1 MKIFPSR
8 TELCLV
14 PLRDMVIFPNMVVP
28 FFVGRKKSIR
38 AVQEAMDKGKVLFL
52 ATQKQNSEEEP
63 GEEDIYPIGTV
74 ARILQMLKLP
84 DGTIRLLVEGNE
96 RANIVRYLESRSYF
110 KVQVRTIEESR
121 NIAADV
127 SALTRTVIKEFNRYN
142 ALYKKIPK
150 EILSG
155 IDKVDSP
162 HKLVN
167 MIASNIPIKV
177 EKKIELLSQVDIR
190 QRLENLATTLAMEI
204 QVLEIQQS
212 ISSKVRKKIQKT
224 QKEYFLQEQLKEIH
238 KELGSDKDDPTGVKD
253 LEMNL
258 KGKNLPSEVH
268 QKCEKELKR
277 LARMQPISPESA
289 VLRTYLEWIVDLPWT
304 ESTQEIRDIEYAR
317 KILDEDHYDLKKVK
331 ERVLD
336 FIAVRLLNRDHT
348 KGPILCFV
356 GPPGTGKTSLGK
368 SVARALGRNFVRIS
382 LGGVRD
388 EAEIRGHRKTYV
400 GALPGKIL
408 QSMRKAGS
416 RNPVFLL
423 DEVDKMSSDFRG
435 DPASA
440 LLEVLDPEQ
449 NSTFMDHY
457 LEVQYDLS
465 HVMFITTANSV
476 HNIPYPLRDR
486 MEIIHIPGYSEFE
499 KLKIAQV
506 FLIPKQIEENGLG
519 WAKISFQEA
528 AIRKIIQNYTME
540 SGVRNLE
547 RQIATVLRKIARQA
561 VKKGLPADVSPE
573 AEAPTDQTQSAEAI
587 PSTGEVTSLETEQ
600 SRESETA
607 VSQDGN
613 TEGEELRAPESQ
625 KSEPA
630 EQRPVKAAKPFS
642 ISVTPKRISDYLG
655 NESYQEKMLD
665 PKTKPG
671 LVYGL
676 AWTELGGRLLPVEVA
691 LLEGKGELILTGSL
705 GDVMKES
712 AQTAISFLRANADAL
727 KIKPDFSKERDI
739 HIHVPEGSIPKD
751 GPSAGITIAAAVL
764 SAMRGKAV
772 KKGFAMTGEIT
783 LTGRLLPIGGIKEK
797 VLAAHRNRMSDVLMP
812 KMNRK
817 DIEELPREVR
827 TTMSFH
833 LAETILDA
841 LLILFPQK
849 TKSR

>member
-38 AVQEAMDKGKVLFL
+38 AVQEAMGKGKLLFL
-52 ATQKQNSEEEP
+52 ATQKHNNEEEP

-74 ARILQMLKLP
+74 SRILQMLKLP

-96 RANIVRYLESRSYF
+96 RANIVRYLESQAFF
-110 KVQVRTIEESR
+110 KVQVRTIEESP

-127 SALTRTVIKEFNRYN
+127 SALTRTVVNEFNRYN

-150 EILSG
+150 EILAG
-155 IDKVDSP
+155 IEKVDSP

-167 MIASNIPIKV
+167 MISSNIPIKV

-190 QRLENLATTLAMEI
+190 QRLENLATTLAIET
-204 QVLEIQQS
+204 QVLEIEQK
-212 ISSKVRKKIQKT
+212 ITSKVRKKIQKT

-238 KELGSDKDDPTGVKD
+238 KELGTDKDDPTGVKD
-253 LEMNL
+253 LETKL
-258 KGKNLPSEVH
+258 KGKNLPDDVY

-304 ESTQEIRDIEYAR
+304 DSTQEIRDIEYAR
-317 KILDEDHYDLKKVK
+317 KILDEDHYNLKKVK

-336 FIAVRLLNRDHT
+336 FIAVRLLNRDQA

-476 HNIPYPLRDR
+476 HNIPYPLQDR

-499 KLKIAQV
+499 KLKIAQA

-528 AIRKIIQNYTME
+528 AIMKIIRSYTME
-540 SGVRNLE
+540 SGVRSLE

-561 VKKGLPADVSPE
+561 VKKGLPAAE
-573 AEAPTDQTQSAEAI
+573 AEAAE
-587 PSTGEVTSLETEQ
+587 E
-600 SRESETA
+600 
-607 VSQDGN
+607 
-613 TEGEELRAPESQ
+613 APE
-625 KSEPA
+625 KTTK
-630 EQRPVKAAKPFS
+630 RFS
-642 ISVTPKRISDYLG
+642 ITVTPKRICGYLG

-665 PKTKPG
+665 PTAKPG

-705 GDVMKES
+705 GEVMKES
-712 AQTAISFLRANADAL
+712 AQTALSFLRAHADDL
-727 KIKPDFSKERDI
+727 KIPPDFSKDRDI

-751 GPSAGITIAAAVL
+751 GPSAGITISAALL
-764 SAMRGKAV
+764 SAIRGKAV
-772 KKGFAMTGEIT
+772 QKGYAMTGEIT
-783 LTGRLLPIGGIKEK
+783 LTGRILPIGGIKDK
-797 VLAAHRNRMSDVLMP
+797 VLAAHRNRMTDVLMP
-812 KMNRK
+812 EMNRK
-817 DIEELPREVR
+817 DIDELPREVR
-827 TTMSFH
+827 TTMNFH

-849 TKSR
+849 SKSR

>member
-38 AVQEAMDKGKVLFL
+38 AVQEAMGKGKLLFL
-52 ATQKQNSEEEP
+52 ATQKHNNEEEP
-63 GEEDIYPIGTV
+63 GEEDIYSIGTV

-96 RANIVRYLESRSYF
+96 RANIVRYLESQPYF
-110 KVQVRTIEESR
+110 KVQVRTIQESP
-121 NIAADV
+121 NIAADI
-127 SALTRTVIKEFNRYN
+127 SALTRTVINEFNRYN
-142 ALYKKIPK
+142 SLYKKIPK
-150 EILSG
+150 EILAG
-155 IDKVDSP
+155 IEKVDSP

-167 MIASNIPIKV
+167 MISSNIPIKV
-177 EKKIELLSQVDIR
+177 DKKIELLSQVDIR
-190 QRLENLATTLAMEI
+190 QRLENLATTLAMET
-204 QVLEIQQS
+204 QVLEIEQN
-212 ISSKVRKKIQKT
+212 ITSKVRKKIQKT

-238 KELGSDKDDPTGVKD
+238 KELGSDKEDPTGVKD
-253 LEMNL
+253 LEVKL
-258 KGKNLPSEVH
+258 KSKNLPEDVH
-268 QKCEKELKR
+268 QKSEKELKR

-499 KLKIAQV
+499 KLKIAQA

-528 AIRKIIQNYTME
+528 AILKIIQNYTME
-540 SGVRNLE
+540 SGVRSLE

-561 VKKGLPADVSPE
+561 VKKGLPVEVPP
-573 AEAPTDQTQSAEAI
+573 AEAPAADEAQGETTSAEEA
-587 PSTGEVTSLETEQ
+587 
-600 SRESETA
+600 
-607 VSQDGN
+607 N
-613 TEGEELRAPESQ
+613 EEKPPV
-625 KSEPA
+625 SEPQA
-630 EQRPVKAAKPFS
+630 ETTQQEKPETPPKTAKRFS
-642 ISVTPKRISDYLG
+642 ITVTPKRIFEYLG

-665 PKTKPG
+665 PTAKPG

-705 GDVMKES
+705 GEVMKES
-712 AQTAISFLRANADAL
+712 AQTALSFLRANADAL
-727 KIKPDFSKERDI
+727 KIQPDFSKDRDI

-751 GPSAGITIAAAVL
+751 GPSAGITISAALL
-764 SAMRGKAV
+764 SAIRNKAI

-797 VLAAHRNRMSDVLMP
+797 VLAAHRNRMTDVLMP
-812 KMNRK
+812 DMNRK

-827 TTMSFH
+827 TTMNFH
-833 LAETILDA
+833 MSETILDA
-841 LLILFPQK
+841 LLILFPKK
-849 TKSR
+849 TKKR

>member
-14 PLRDMVIFPNMVVP
+14 PLRDLVIFPNMVVP

-38 AVQEAMDKGKVLFL
+38 AVQEAMGKGKVLFL
-52 ATQKQNSEEEP
+52 ATQKQDKDEEP
-63 GEEDIYPIGTV
+63 NQEDIYPIGTV

-96 RANIVRYLESRSYF
+96 RANIVRYLESQTYF
-110 KVQVRTIEESR
+110 KVQVRAIEESP
-121 NIAADV
+121 
-127 SALTRTVIKEFNRYN
+127 ALDAGVDALMRAVVKEFNRYN

-150 EILSG
+150 EILAG
-155 IDKVDSP
+155 IDKVETP

-167 MIASNIPIKV
+167 MISSNIPIKV
-177 EKKIELLSQVDIR
+177 EKKIELLSQIDIR
-190 QRLENLATTLAMEI
+190 QRLENLVTTLVMET
-204 QVLEIQQS
+204 QVLEIEQK
-212 ISSKVRKKIQKT
+212 ITSKVRKKLEKT

-238 KELGSDKDDPTGVKD
+238 KELGTDKEDPTGAKD
-253 LEMNL
+253 LETKL
-258 KGKNLPSEVH
+258 KDKDLPEEIFER
-268 QKCEKELKR
+268 CEKELKR
-277 LARMQPISPESA
+277 LVRMQPISPESA
-289 VLRTYLEWIVDLPWT
+289 VLRTYLEWIVDLPWN

-336 FIAVRLLNRDHT
+336 FIAVRLLNQDRV

-408 QSMRKAGS
+408 QSMRKAHS

-499 KLKIAQV
+499 KLKIAQA
-506 FLIPKQIEENGLG
+506 FLIPKQIEQNGLD
-519 WAKISFQEA
+519 WAKISFQEP
-528 AIRKIIQNYTME
+528 AILKIIRSYTME

-547 RQIATVLRKIARQA
+547 RQIATVLRKIARKA
-561 VKKGLPADVSPE
+561 VKKGVPPE
-573 AEAPTDQTQSAEAI
+573 EPIGEGTQ
-587 PSTGEVTSLETEQ
+587 
-600 SRESETA
+600 
-607 VSQDGN
+607 
-613 TEGEELRAPESQ
+613 EGERR
-625 KSEPA
+625 PA
-630 EQRPVKAAKPFS
+630 KNSFS
-642 ISVTPKRISDYLG
+642 ATVTPKRVVEYLG
-655 NESYQEKMLD
+655 NESFQEKVLD
-665 PKTKPG
+665 PKEKPG

-705 GDVMKES
+705 GEVMKES
-712 AQTAISFLRANADAL
+712 AQTSLSYLRANADIL
-727 KIKPDFSKERDI
+727 GIKPDFNKNRDI

-751 GPSAGITIAAAVL
+751 GPSAGITITAAML
-764 SAMRGKAV
+764 SALRETAIQ
-772 KKGFAMTGEIT
+772 KGFTMTGEIT

-797 VLAAHRNRMSDVLMP
+797 VLAAHRNRMTDVLMP
-812 KMNRK
+812 DMNRK
-817 DIEELPREVR
+817 DIDELPREVHSS
-827 TTMSFH
+827 MKFH
-833 LAETILDA
+833 FAETILDA
-841 LLILFPQK
+841 LLILFPQWK
-849 TKSR
+849 SKPTKSSARVAS

>member
-14 PLRDMVIFPNMVVP
+14 PLRDLVIFPNMVVP

-38 AVQEAMDKGKVLFL
+38 AVQEAMGKGKVLFL
-52 ATQKQNSEEEP
+52 ATQKQDKDEEP
-63 GEEDIYPIGTV
+63 NQEDIYPIGTV

-96 RANIVRYLESRSYF
+96 RANIVRYLESQTYF
-110 KVQVRTIEESR
+110 KVQVRAIEESP
-121 NIAADV
+121 
-127 SALTRTVIKEFNRYN
+127 ALDAGVDALMRAVVKEFNRYN

-150 EILSG
+150 EILAG
-155 IDKVDSP
+155 IDKVETP

-167 MIASNIPIKV
+167 MISSNIPIKV
-177 EKKIELLSQVDIR
+177 EKKIELLSQIDIR
-190 QRLENLATTLAMEI
+190 QRLENLATTLVMET
-204 QVLEIQQS
+204 QVLEIEQK
-212 ISSKVRKKIQKT
+212 ITSKVRKKLEKT

-238 KELGSDKDDPTGVKD
+238 KELGTDKEDPTGAKD
-253 LEMNL
+253 LETKL
-258 KGKNLPSEVH
+258 KDKDLPEEIFER
-268 QKCEKELKR
+268 CEKELKR
-277 LARMQPISPESA
+277 LVRMQPISPESA
-289 VLRTYLEWIVDLPWT
+289 VLRTYLEWIVDLPWN
-304 ESTQEIRDIEYAR
+304 ESTQEIRDIEHAR

-336 FIAVRLLNRDHT
+336 FIAVRLLNQDRV

-408 QSMRKAGS
+408 QSMRKAHS

-499 KLKIAQV
+499 KLKIAQA
-506 FLIPKQIEENGLG
+506 FLIPKQIEQNGLD
-519 WAKISFQEA
+519 WAKISFQEP
-528 AIRKIIQNYTME
+528 AILKIIRSYTME

-547 RQIATVLRKIARQA
+547 RQIATVLRKIARKA
-561 VKKGLPADVSPE
+561 VKKGVPPE
-573 AEAPTDQTQSAEAI
+573 EPIGEGTQ
-587 PSTGEVTSLETEQ
+587 
-600 SRESETA
+600 
-607 VSQDGN
+607 
-613 TEGEELRAPESQ
+613 EGERR
-625 KSEPA
+625 PA
-630 EQRPVKAAKPFS
+630 KNSFS
-642 ISVTPKRISDYLG
+642 ATVTPKRVVEYLG
-655 NESYQEKMLD
+655 NESFQEKVLD
-665 PKTKPG
+665 PKEKPG

-705 GDVMKES
+705 GEVMKES
-712 AQTAISFLRANADAL
+712 AQTSLSYLRANADIL
-727 KIKPDFSKERDI
+727 GIKPDFNKNRDI

-751 GPSAGITIAAAVL
+751 GPSAGITITAAML
-764 SAMRGKAV
+764 SALRETAIQ
-772 KKGFAMTGEIT
+772 KGFTMTGEIT

-797 VLAAHRNRMSDVLMP
+797 VLAAHRNRMTDVLMP
-812 KMNRK
+812 DMNRK
-817 DIEELPREVR
+817 DIDELPREVHSS
-827 TTMSFH
+827 MKFH
-833 LAETILDA
+833 FAETILDA
-841 LLILFPQK
+841 LLILFPQWK
-849 TKSR
+849 SKPTKSSARVAS

>member
-38 AVQEAMDKGKVLFL
+38 AVQEAMGKGKVLFL
-52 ATQKQNSEEEP
+52 ATQKQDKDEEP
-63 GEEDIYPIGTV
+63 NQEDIYPIGTV

-96 RANIVRYLESRSYF
+96 RANIVRYLESQTYF
-110 KVQVRTIEESR
+110 KVQVRAIEESP
-121 NIAADV
+121 
-127 SALTRTVIKEFNRYN
+127 ALDAGVDALMRAVVKEFNRYN

-150 EILSG
+150 EILAG
-155 IDKVDSP
+155 IDKVETP

-167 MIASNIPIKV
+167 MISSNIPIKV
-177 EKKIELLSQVDIR
+177 EKKIELLSQIDIR
-190 QRLENLATTLAMEI
+190 QRLENLVTTLVMET
-204 QVLEIQQS
+204 QVLEIEQK
-212 ISSKVRKKIQKT
+212 ITSKVRKKLEKT

-238 KELGSDKDDPTGVKD
+238 KELGTDKEDPTGAKD
-253 LEMNL
+253 LETKL
-258 KGKNLPSEVH
+258 KDKDLPEEIFER
-268 QKCEKELKR
+268 CEKELKR
-277 LARMQPISPESA
+277 LVRMQPISPESA
-289 VLRTYLEWIVDLPWT
+289 VLRTYLEWIVDLPWN
-304 ESTQEIRDIEYAR
+304 ESTQEIRDIEHAR

-336 FIAVRLLNRDHT
+336 FIAVRLLNQDRV

-408 QSMRKAGS
+408 QSMRKAHS

-499 KLKIAQV
+499 KLKIAQA
-506 FLIPKQIEENGLG
+506 FLIPKQIEQNGLD
-519 WAKISFQEA
+519 WAKISFQEP
-528 AIRKIIQNYTME
+528 AILKIIRSYTME

-547 RQIATVLRKIARQA
+547 RQIATVLRKIARKA
-561 VKKGLPADVSPE
+561 VKKGVPPE
-573 AEAPTDQTQSAEAI
+573 EPIGEGTQ
-587 PSTGEVTSLETEQ
+587 
-600 SRESETA
+600 
-607 VSQDGN
+607 
-613 TEGEELRAPESQ
+613 EGERR
-625 KSEPA
+625 PA
-630 EQRPVKAAKPFS
+630 KNSFS
-642 ISVTPKRISDYLG
+642 ATVTPKRVVEYLG
-655 NESYQEKMLD
+655 NESFQEKVLD
-665 PKTKPG
+665 PKAKPG

-705 GDVMKES
+705 GEVMKES
-712 AQTAISFLRANADAL
+712 AQTSLSYLRANADIL
-727 KIKPDFSKERDI
+727 GIKPDFNKNRDI

-751 GPSAGITIAAAVL
+751 GPSAGITITAAML
-764 SAMRGKAV
+764 SALRETAIQ
-772 KKGFAMTGEIT
+772 KGFTMTGEIT

-797 VLAAHRNRMSDVLMP
+797 VLAAHRNRMTDVLMP
-812 KMNRK
+812 DMNRK
-817 DIEELPREVR
+817 DIDELPREVHSS
-827 TTMSFH
+827 MKFH
-833 LAETILDA
+833 FAETILDA
-841 LLILFPQK
+841 LLILFPQWK
-849 TKSR
+849 SKPTKSSARVAS

>member
-14 PLRDMVIFPNMVVP
+14 PLRDLVIFPNMVVP

-38 AVQEAMDKGKVLFL
+38 AVQEAMGKGKLLFL
-52 ATQKQNSEEEP
+52 ATQKQNNEEEP

-96 RANIVRYLESRSYF
+96 RANIVRYLESRAYF

-127 SALTRTVIKEFNRYN
+127 SAMTRTVVKEFNRYN

-150 EILSG
+150 EILAG

-162 HKLVN
+162 NKLVN
-167 MIASNIPIKV
+167 MISSNIPIKV

-190 QRLENLATTLAMEI
+190 QRLENLATTLAMET
-204 QVLEIQQS
+204 QVLEIEQS
-212 ISSKVRKKIQKT
+212 ITSKVRKKIQKT

-238 KELGSDKDDPTGVKD
+238 KELGSDKEDPTGAKD
-253 LEMNL
+253 LEAKL
-258 KGKNLPSEVH
+258 KGKNLPEDVH

-336 FIAVRLLNRDHT
+336 FIAVRLLNRDQA

-368 SVARALGRNFVRIS
+368 SVARALGRDFVRIS

-499 KLKIAQV
+499 KLKIAQA

-528 AIRKIIQNYTME
+528 AILKVIQNYTME
-540 SGVRNLE
+540 SGVRSLE

-561 VKKGLPADVSPE
+561 VKKGLPVEESEEKDSPE
-573 AEAPTDQTQSAEAI
+573 TGSEEAKAQ
-587 PSTGEVTSLETEQ
+587 
-600 SRESETA
+600 ETA
-607 VSQDGN
+607 EREAETQD
-613 TEGEELRAPESQ
+613 
-625 KSEPA
+625 KKPA
-630 EQRPVKAAKPFS
+630 KTAKRFS
-642 ISVTPKRISDYLG
+642 ITVTPKRISGYLG
-655 NESYQEKMLD
+655 NESYQEKVLD
-665 PKTKPG
+665 PKAKPG

-712 AQTAISFLRANADAL
+712 AQTAVSFLRSNAEKL
-727 KIKPDFSKERDI
+727 KIPPDFSRKQDI

-751 GPSAGITIAAAVL
+751 GPSAGITISAAVL
-764 SAMRGKAV
+764 SALRNKAV
-772 KKGFAMTGEIT
+772 QKGFAMTGEIT

-797 VLAAHRNRMSDVLMP
+797 VLAAHRNRMTDVLMP
-812 KMNRK
+812 EMNRK
-817 DIEELPREVR
+817 DIEDLPREVR
-827 TTMSFH
+827 TTMNFH

-841 LLILFPQK
+841 LLVLFPEK
-849 TKSR
+849 TKKR

>member
-1 MKIFPSR
+1 
-8 TELCLV
+8 
-14 PLRDMVIFPNMVVP
+14 
-28 FFVGRKKSIR
+28 
-38 AVQEAMDKGKVLFL
+38 
-52 ATQKQNSEEEP
+52 
-63 GEEDIYPIGTV
+63 
-74 ARILQMLKLP
+74 
-84 DGTIRLLVEGNE
+84 
-96 RANIVRYLESRSYF
+96 
-110 KVQVRTIEESR
+110 
-121 NIAADV
+121 
-127 SALTRTVIKEFNRYN
+127 
-142 ALYKKIPK
+142 
-150 EILSG
+150 
-155 IDKVDSP
+155 
-162 HKLVN
+162 
-167 MIASNIPIKV
+167 
-177 EKKIELLSQVDIR
+177 
-190 QRLENLATTLAMEI
+190 
-204 QVLEIQQS
+204 
-212 ISSKVRKKIQKT
+212 
-224 QKEYFLQEQLKEIH
+224 
-238 KELGSDKDDPTGVKD
+238 
-253 LEMNL
+253 
-258 KGKNLPSEVH
+258 
-268 QKCEKELKR
+268 
-277 LARMQPISPESA
+277 
-289 VLRTYLEWIVDLPWT
+289 
-304 ESTQEIRDIEYAR
+304 
-317 KILDEDHYDLKKVK
+317 
-331 ERVLD
+331 
-336 FIAVRLLNRDHT
+336 VRLLNRKQA

-499 KLKIAQV
+499 KLKIAQA

-540 SGVRNLE
+540 SGVRSLE

-561 VKKGLPADVSPE
+561 VKKGLPAEEGPQAVASTADEAQAQDAESPE
-573 AEAPTDQTQSAEAI
+573 VDTREKKPADETSAE
-587 PSTGEVTSLETEQ
+587 ST
-600 SRESETA
+600 
-607 VSQDGN
+607 
-613 TEGEELRAPESQ
+613 
-625 KSEPA
+625 KH
-630 EQRPVKAAKPFS
+630 FS
-642 ISVTPKRISDYLG
+642 ITVTPKRISGYLG

-665 PKTKPG
+665 PGAKPG

-705 GDVMKES
+705 GEVMKES
-712 AQTAISFLRANADAL
+712 AQTALSFLRANAEAL
-727 KIKPDFSKERDI
+727 KIQPNFSKDRDI

-751 GPSAGITIAAAVL
+751 GPSAGITISAALL
-764 SAMRGKAV
+764 SALRGKAV

-797 VLAAHRNRMSDVLMP
+797 VLAAHRNRMTDVLIP
-812 KMNRK
+812 EMNRK

-827 TTMSFH
+827 TTMHFH
-833 LAETILDA
+833 PAETILDA

-849 TKSR
+849 LKSR

>member
-38 AVQEAMDKGKVLFL
+38 AVQEAMGKGKLLFL
-52 ATQKQNSEEEP
+52 ATQKHNNEEEP

-74 ARILQMLKLP
+74 SRILQMLKLP

-96 RANIVRYLESRSYF
+96 RANIVRYLESQAFF
-110 KVQVRTIEESR
+110 KVQVRTIEESP

-127 SALTRTVIKEFNRYN
+127 SALTRTVVNEFNRYN

-150 EILSG
+150 EILAG
-155 IDKVDSP
+155 IEKVDSP

-167 MIASNIPIKV
+167 MISSNIPIKV

-190 QRLENLATTLAMEI
+190 QRLENLATTLAMET
-204 QVLEIQQS
+204 QVLEIEQK
-212 ISSKVRKKIQKT
+212 ITSKVRKKIQKT

-238 KELGSDKDDPTGVKD
+238 KELGTDKDDPTGVKD
-253 LEMNL
+253 LETKL
-258 KGKNLPSEVH
+258 KGKNLPDDVY

-304 ESTQEIRDIEYAR
+304 DSTQEIRDIEYAR

-336 FIAVRLLNRDHT
+336 FIAVRLLNRNQA

-476 HNIPYPLRDR
+476 HNIPYPLQDR

-499 KLKIAQV
+499 KLKIAQA

-528 AIRKIIQNYTME
+528 AIMKIIRSYTME
-540 SGVRNLE
+540 SGVRSLE

-561 VKKGLPADVSPE
+561 VKKGLPAAE
-573 AEAPTDQTQSAEAI
+573 AEA
-587 PSTGEVTSLETEQ
+587 TE
-600 SRESETA
+600 SREQE
-607 VSQDGN
+607 SQ
-613 TEGEELRAPESQ
+613 EQEAAEEAPE
-625 KSEPA
+625 KTTK
-630 EQRPVKAAKPFS
+630 RFS
-642 ISVTPKRISDYLG
+642 ITVTPKRISGYLG

-665 PKTKPG
+665 PTAKPG

-705 GDVMKES
+705 GEVMKES
-712 AQTAISFLRANADAL
+712 AQTALSFLRAHADDL
-727 KIKPDFSKERDI
+727 KIPPDFSKDRDI

-751 GPSAGITIAAAVL
+751 GPSAGITISAALL
-764 SAMRGKAV
+764 SAIRGKAV
-772 KKGFAMTGEIT
+772 QKGYAMTGEIT
-783 LTGRLLPIGGIKEK
+783 LTGRILPIGGIKDK
-797 VLAAHRNRMSDVLMP
+797 VLAAHRNRMTDVLMP
-812 KMNRK
+812 EMNRK
-817 DIEELPREVR
+817 DIDELPREVR
-827 TTMSFH
+827 TTMNFH
-833 LAETILDA
+833 MAETILDA

-849 TKSR
+849 SKSR

>member
-38 AVQEAMDKGKVLFL
+38 AVQEAMGKGKLLFL
-52 ATQKQNSEEEP
+52 ATQKHNNEEEP

-96 RANIVRYLESRSYF
+96 RANIVRYLESQAYF
-110 KVQVRTIEESR
+110 KVQVRTIEENP

-127 SALTRTVIKEFNRYN
+127 SALTRTVVNEFNRYN

-150 EILSG
+150 EILAG
-155 IDKVDSP
+155 IEKVDSP

-167 MIASNIPIKV
+167 MIGSNIPIKV

-190 QRLENLATTLAMEI
+190 QRLENLATALAMET
-204 QVLEIQQS
+204 QVLEIEQK
-212 ISSKVRKKIQKT
+212 ITSKVRKRIQKT

-253 LEMNL
+253 LEKKL
-258 KGKNLPSEVH
+258 KAKNLPDDVH
-268 QKCEKELKR
+268 QKCDKELKR

-317 KILDEDHYDLKKVK
+317 RILDEDHYDLKKVK

-336 FIAVRLLNRDHT
+336 FIAVRLLNRDQA

-408 QSMRKAGS
+408 QSMRKAQS

-465 HVMFITTANSV
+465 RVMFITTANSV

-486 MEIIHIPGYSEFE
+486 MEIIHIPGYSELE
-499 KLKIAQV
+499 KLKIAQA
-506 FLIPKQIEENGLG
+506 FLIPKQIEANGLS

-561 VKKGLPADVSPE
+561 VKKGLPAAPPPADAISTEPESPQAVPRETEETETRQKSPE
-573 AEAPTDQTQSAEAI
+573 GDHGQGQT
-587 PSTGEVTSLETEQ
+587 
-600 SRESETA
+600 
-607 VSQDGN
+607 
-613 TEGEELRAPESQ
+613 
-625 KSEPA
+625 EPA
-630 EQRPVKAAKPFS
+630 EKKPAKPAKRFS
-642 ISVTPKRISDYLG
+642 ITVTPKRISEYLG

-665 PKTKPG
+665 PTAKPG

-705 GDVMKES
+705 GEVMKES
-712 AQTAISFLRANADAL
+712 AQTALSFLRANADEL
-727 KIKPDFSKERDI
+727 KIPPDFSKERDI

-751 GPSAGITIAAAVL
+751 GPSAGITISAALL
-764 SAMRGKAV
+764 SALRNRAV
-772 KKGFAMTGEIT
+772 QKGFAMTGEIT

-797 VLAAHRNRMSDVLMP
+797 VLAAHRNRMTDVLIP
-812 KMNRK
+812 EMNRK

-827 TTMSFH
+827 TTMNFH
-833 LAETILDA
+833 LAETILEA

-849 TKSR
+849 SKSR

>member
-1 MKIFPSR
+1 
-8 TELCLV
+8 
-14 PLRDMVIFPNMVVP
+14 MVIFPNMVVP

-38 AVQEAMDKGKVLFL
+38 AVQEAMGKGKVLFL
-52 ATQKQNSEEEP
+52 ATQKQDKDEEP
-63 GEEDIYPIGTV
+63 NQEDIYPIGTV
-74 ARILQMLKLP
+74 VRILQMLKLP

-96 RANIVRYLESRSYF
+96 RANIVRYLESQTYF
-110 KVQVRTIEESR
+110 KVQVRAIEESP
-121 NIAADV
+121 
-127 SALTRTVIKEFNRYN
+127 ALDAGVDALMRAVVKEFNRYN

-150 EILSG
+150 EILAG
-155 IDKVDSP
+155 IDKVETP

-167 MIASNIPIKV
+167 MISSNIPIKV
-177 EKKIELLSQVDIR
+177 EKKIELLSQIDIR
-190 QRLENLATTLAMEI
+190 QRLENLVTTLVMET
-204 QVLEIQQS
+204 QVLEIEQK
-212 ISSKVRKKIQKT
+212 ITSKVRKKLEKT

-238 KELGSDKDDPTGVKD
+238 KELGTDKEDPTGAKD
-253 LEMNL
+253 LERKL
-258 KGKNLPSEVH
+258 KDKDLPEEIFER
-268 QKCEKELKR
+268 CEKELKR
-277 LARMQPISPESA
+277 LVRMQPISPESA
-289 VLRTYLEWIVDLPWT
+289 VLRTYLEWIVDLPWN

-336 FIAVRLLNRDHT
+336 FIAVRLLNQDRV

-408 QSMRKAGS
+408 QSMRKANS

-499 KLKIAQV
+499 KLKIAQA
-506 FLIPKQIEENGLG
+506 FLIPKQIEQNGLD
-519 WAKISFQEA
+519 WAKISFQEP
-528 AIRKIIQNYTME
+528 AILKIIRSYTME

-547 RQIATVLRKIARQA
+547 RQIATVLRKIARKA
-561 VKKGLPADVSPE
+561 VKKGV
-573 AEAPTDQTQSAEAI
+573 
-587 PSTGEVTSLETEQ
+587 PSEEPIGEGT
-600 SRESETA
+600 
-607 VSQDGN
+607 QDG
-613 TEGEELRAPESQ
+613 ERR
-625 KSEPA
+625 PA
-630 EQRPVKAAKPFS
+630 KNSFS
-642 ISVTPKRISDYLG
+642 ATVTPKRVVEYLG
-655 NESYQEKMLD
+655 NESFQEKVLD
-665 PKTKPG
+665 PKAKPG

-705 GDVMKES
+705 GEVMKES
-712 AQTAISFLRANADAL
+712 AQTSLSYLRANADIL
-727 KIKPDFSKERDI
+727 GIKPDFNKNRDI

-751 GPSAGITIAAAVL
+751 GPSAGITITAAML
-764 SAMRGKAV
+764 SALRETAIQ
-772 KKGFAMTGEIT
+772 KGFTMTGEIT

-797 VLAAHRNRMSDVLMP
+797 VLAAHRNHMTDVLMP
-812 KMNRK
+812 DMNRK
-817 DIEELPREVR
+817 DIDELPREVHSS
-827 TTMSFH
+827 MKFH
-833 LAETILDA
+833 FAETILDA
-841 LLILFPQK
+841 LLILFPQRK
-849 TKSR
+849 SKPTKPSTRVAS

>member
-1 MKIFPSR
+1 
-8 TELCLV
+8 
-14 PLRDMVIFPNMVVP
+14 
-28 FFVGRKKSIR
+28 
-38 AVQEAMDKGKVLFL
+38 
-52 ATQKQNSEEEP
+52 
-63 GEEDIYPIGTV
+63 
-74 ARILQMLKLP
+74 
-84 DGTIRLLVEGNE
+84 
-96 RANIVRYLESRSYF
+96 
-110 KVQVRTIEESR
+110 
-121 NIAADV
+121 
-127 SALTRTVIKEFNRYN
+127 
-142 ALYKKIPK
+142 
-150 EILSG
+150 
-155 IDKVDSP
+155 
-162 HKLVN
+162 
-167 MIASNIPIKV
+167 
-177 EKKIELLSQVDIR
+177 
-190 QRLENLATTLAMEI
+190 MET
-204 QVLEIQQS
+204 QVLEIEQK
-212 ISSKVRKKIQKT
+212 ITSKVRKKIQKT

-238 KELGSDKDDPTGVKD
+238 KELGSDKEDPTGAKD
-253 LEMNL
+253 LETKL
-258 KGKNLPSEVH
+258 KNKNLPEEVH

-277 LARMQPISPESA
+277 LSRMQSISPESA

-304 ESTQEIRDIEYAR
+304 ESTKEIRDIEYAR

-499 KLKIAQV
+499 KLKIAQA

-528 AIRKIIQNYTME
+528 AILKIIQNYTME

-561 VKKGLPADVSPE
+561 VKKGLPAENAADSRPEESSKTEAKE
-573 AEAPTDQTQSAEAI
+573 AEPQAEE
-587 PSTGEVTSLETEQ
+587 TGE
-600 SRESETA
+600 
-607 VSQDGN
+607 
-613 TEGEELRAPESQ
+613 
-625 KSEPA
+625 
-630 EQRPVKAAKPFS
+630 KAQAKQAKRFS
-642 ISVTPKRISDYLG
+642 ITVTPKRISTFLG

-665 PKTKPG
+665 PTEKPG

-705 GDVMKES
+705 GEVMKES
-712 AQTAISFLRANADAL
+712 AQTALSFLRAHADEL
-727 KIKPDFSKERDI
+727 KIEPDFSKDRDI

-751 GPSAGITIAAAVL
+751 GPSAGVTISAALL
-764 SAMRGKAV
+764 SALRGKAV
-772 KKGFAMTGEIT
+772 QKGYAMTGEIT

-797 VLAAHRNRMSDVLMP
+797 VLAAHRNRMTDVLMP
-812 KMNRK
+812 EMNRK
-817 DIEELPREVR
+817 DIDELPREVR
-827 TTMSFH
+827 TTMNFH

-841 LLILFPQK
+841 LLILFPVK
-849 TKSR
+849 TKKH

>member
-38 AVQEAMDKGKVLFL
+38 AVQEAMGKGKLLFL
-52 ATQKQNSEEEP
+52 ATQKHNNEEEP

-74 ARILQMLKLP
+74 SRILQMLKLP

-96 RANIVRYLESRSYF
+96 RANIVRYLESQAFF
-110 KVQVRTIEESR
+110 KVQVRTIEESP

-127 SALTRTVIKEFNRYN
+127 SALTRTVVNEFNRYN

-150 EILSG
+150 EILAG
-155 IDKVDSP
+155 IEKVDSP

-167 MIASNIPIKV
+167 MISSNIPIKV

-190 QRLENLATTLAMEI
+190 QRLENLATTLAMET
-204 QVLEIQQS
+204 QVLEIEQK
-212 ISSKVRKKIQKT
+212 ITSKVRKKIQKT

-238 KELGSDKDDPTGVKD
+238 KELGTDKDDPTGVKD
-253 LEMNL
+253 LETKL
-258 KGKNLPSEVH
+258 KGKNLPDDVY

-304 ESTQEIRDIEYAR
+304 DSTQEIRDIEYAR

-336 FIAVRLLNRDHT
+336 FIAVRLLNRNQA

-476 HNIPYPLRDR
+476 HNIPYPLQDR

-499 KLKIAQV
+499 KLKIAQA
-506 FLIPKQIEENGLG
+506 FLIPKQLEENGLG

-528 AIRKIIQNYTME
+528 AIMKIIRSYTME
-540 SGVRNLE
+540 SGVRSLE

-561 VKKGLPADVSPE
+561 VKKGLPAAE
-573 AEAPTDQTQSAEAI
+573 AEA
-587 PSTGEVTSLETEQ
+587 TE
-600 SRESETA
+600 SREQE
-607 VSQDGN
+607 SQ
-613 TEGEELRAPESQ
+613 EQEAAEEAPE
-625 KSEPA
+625 KTTK
-630 EQRPVKAAKPFS
+630 RFS
-642 ISVTPKRISDYLG
+642 ITVTPKRISGYLG

-665 PKTKPG
+665 PTAKPG

-705 GDVMKES
+705 GEVMKES
-712 AQTAISFLRANADAL
+712 AQTALSFLRAHADDL
-727 KIKPDFSKERDI
+727 KIPPDFSKDRDI

-751 GPSAGITIAAAVL
+751 GPSAGITISAALL
-764 SAMRGKAV
+764 SAIRGKAV
-772 KKGFAMTGEIT
+772 QKGYAMTGEIT
-783 LTGRLLPIGGIKEK
+783 LTGRILPIGGIKDK
-797 VLAAHRNRMSDVLMP
+797 VLAAHRNRMTDVLMP
-812 KMNRK
+812 EMNRK
-817 DIEELPREVR
+817 DIDELPREVR
-827 TTMSFH
+827 TTMNFH
-833 LAETILDA
+833 MAETILDA

-849 TKSR
+849 SKSR

>member
-14 PLRDMVIFPNMVVP
+14 PLRDLVIFPNMVVP

-38 AVQEAMDKGKVLFL
+38 AVQEAMGKGKVLFL
-52 ATQKQNSEEEP
+52 ATQKQDKDEEP
-63 GEEDIYPIGTV
+63 NQEDIYPIGTV

-96 RANIVRYLESRSYF
+96 RANIVRYLESQTYF
-110 KVQVRTIEESR
+110 KVQVRAIEESP
-121 NIAADV
+121 
-127 SALTRTVIKEFNRYN
+127 ALDAGVDALMRAVVKEFNRYN

-150 EILSG
+150 EILAG
-155 IDKVDSP
+155 IDKVETP

-167 MIASNIPIKV
+167 MISSNIPIKV
-177 EKKIELLSQVDIR
+177 EKKIELLSQIDIR
-190 QRLENLATTLAMEI
+190 QRLENLVTTLVMET
-204 QVLEIQQS
+204 QVLEIEQK
-212 ISSKVRKKIQKT
+212 ITSKVRKKLEKT

-238 KELGSDKDDPTGVKD
+238 KELGTDKEDPTGAKD
-253 LEMNL
+253 LETKL
-258 KGKNLPSEVH
+258 KDKDLPEEIFER
-268 QKCEKELKR
+268 CEKELKR
-277 LARMQPISPESA
+277 LVRMQPISPESA
-289 VLRTYLEWIVDLPWT
+289 VLRTYLEWIVDLPWN
-304 ESTQEIRDIEYAR
+304 ESTQEIRDIEHAR
-317 KILDEDHYDLKKVK
+317 KFLDEDHYDLKKVK

-336 FIAVRLLNRDHT
+336 FIAVRLLNQDRV

-408 QSMRKAGS
+408 QSMRKAHS

-499 KLKIAQV
+499 KLKIAQA
-506 FLIPKQIEENGLG
+506 FLIPKQIEQNGLD
-519 WAKISFQEA
+519 WAKISFQEP
-528 AIRKIIQNYTME
+528 AILKIIRSYTME

-547 RQIATVLRKIARQA
+547 RQIATVLRKIARKA
-561 VKKGLPADVSPE
+561 VKKGVPPE
-573 AEAPTDQTQSAEAI
+573 EPIGEGTQ
-587 PSTGEVTSLETEQ
+587 
-600 SRESETA
+600 
-607 VSQDGN
+607 
-613 TEGEELRAPESQ
+613 EGERR
-625 KSEPA
+625 PA
-630 EQRPVKAAKPFS
+630 KNSFS
-642 ISVTPKRISDYLG
+642 ATVTPKRVVEYLG
-655 NESYQEKMLD
+655 NESFQEKVLD
-665 PKTKPG
+665 PKEKPG

-705 GDVMKES
+705 GEVMKES
-712 AQTAISFLRANADAL
+712 AQTSLSYLRANADIL
-727 KIKPDFSKERDI
+727 GIKPDFNKNRDI

-751 GPSAGITIAAAVL
+751 GPSAGITITAAML
-764 SAMRGKAV
+764 SALRETAIQ
-772 KKGFAMTGEIT
+772 KGFTMTGEIT

-797 VLAAHRNRMSDVLMP
+797 VLAAHRNRMTDVLMP
-812 KMNRK
+812 DMNRK
-817 DIEELPREVR
+817 DIDELPREVHSS
-827 TTMSFH
+827 MKFH
-833 LAETILDA
+833 FAETILDA
-841 LLILFPQK
+841 LLILFPQWK
-849 TKSR
+849 SKPTKSSARVAS

>member
-14 PLRDMVIFPNMVVP
+14 PLRDLVIFPNMVVP

-38 AVQEAMDKGKVLFL
+38 AVQEAMGKGKVLFL
-52 ATQKQNSEEEP
+52 ATQKQDKDEEP
-63 GEEDIYPIGTV
+63 NQEDIYPIGTV

-96 RANIVRYLESRSYF
+96 RANIVRYLESQTYF
-110 KVQVRTIEESR
+110 KVQVRAIEESP
-121 NIAADV
+121 
-127 SALTRTVIKEFNRYN
+127 ALDAGVDALMRAVVKEFNRYN

-150 EILSG
+150 EILAG
-155 IDKVDSP
+155 IDKVETP

-167 MIASNIPIKV
+167 MISSNIPIKV
-177 EKKIELLSQVDIR
+177 EKKIELLSQIDIR
-190 QRLENLATTLAMEI
+190 QRLENLVTTLVMET
-204 QVLEIQQS
+204 QVLEIEQK
-212 ISSKVRKKIQKT
+212 ITSKVRKKLEKT

-238 KELGSDKDDPTGVKD
+238 KELGTDKEDPTGAKD
-253 LEMNL
+253 LETKL
-258 KGKNLPSEVH
+258 KDKDLPEEIFER
-268 QKCEKELKR
+268 CEKELKR
-277 LARMQPISPESA
+277 LVRMQPISPESA
-289 VLRTYLEWIVDLPWT
+289 VLRTYLEWIVDLPWN
-304 ESTQEIRDIEYAR
+304 ESTQEIRDIEHAR

-336 FIAVRLLNRDHT
+336 FIAVRLLNQDRV

-408 QSMRKAGS
+408 QSMRKAHS

-499 KLKIAQV
+499 KLKIAQA
-506 FLIPKQIEENGLG
+506 FLIPKQIEQNGLD
-519 WAKISFQEA
+519 WAKISFQEP
-528 AIRKIIQNYTME
+528 AILKIIRSYTME

-547 RQIATVLRKIARQA
+547 RQIATVLRKIARKA
-561 VKKGLPADVSPE
+561 VKKGVPPE
-573 AEAPTDQTQSAEAI
+573 EPIGEGTQ
-587 PSTGEVTSLETEQ
+587 
-600 SRESETA
+600 
-607 VSQDGN
+607 
-613 TEGEELRAPESQ
+613 EGERR
-625 KSEPA
+625 PA
-630 EQRPVKAAKPFS
+630 KNSFS
-642 ISVTPKRISDYLG
+642 ATVTPKRVVEYLG
-655 NESYQEKMLD
+655 NESFQEKVLD
-665 PKTKPG
+665 PKEKPG

-705 GDVMKES
+705 GEVMKES
-712 AQTAISFLRANADAL
+712 AQTSLSYLRANADIL
-727 KIKPDFSKERDI
+727 GIKPDFNKNRDI

-751 GPSAGITIAAAVL
+751 GPSAGITITAAML
-764 SAMRGKAV
+764 SALRETAIQ
-772 KKGFAMTGEIT
+772 KGFTMTGEIT

-797 VLAAHRNRMSDVLMP
+797 VLAAHRNRMTDVLMP
-812 KMNRK
+812 DMNRK
-817 DIEELPREVR
+817 DIDELPREVHSS
-827 TTMSFH
+827 MKFH
-833 LAETILDA
+833 FAETILDA
-841 LLILFPQK
+841 LLILFPQWK
-849 TKSR
+849 SKPTKSSARVAS

>member
-38 AVQEAMDKGKVLFL
+38 AVQEAMGKGKLLFL
-52 ATQKQNSEEEP
+52 ATQKHNSEEEP
-63 GEEDIYPIGTV
+63 DQEGIYPIGTV
-74 ARILQMLKLP
+74 SRILQMLKLP
-84 DGTIRLLVEGNE
+84 DGTIRLLVEGSQ
-96 RANIVRYLESRSYF
+96 RANIVRFVQSQAFF
-110 KVQVRTIEESR
+110 KVQVRTIQE
-121 NIAADV
+121 NLNVDADV
-127 SALTRTVIKEFNRYN
+127 SAMIRTVFNEFNRYTE
-142 ALYKKIPK
+142 LYKKIPK
-150 EILSG
+150 EILAG
-155 IDKVDSP
+155 IEKVDSP

-167 MIASNIPIKV
+167 MISSNVPIKV

-190 QRLENLATTLAMEI
+190 QRLENLATTLAMET
-204 QVLEIQQS
+204 QVLEIEQK
-212 ISSKVRKKIQKT
+212 ISSKVRKRIQKT

-238 KELGSDKDDPTGVKD
+238 KELGTDKEDPTGAKE
-253 LEMNL
+253 LEAKL
-258 KGKNLPSEVH
+258 KNKNLPDDVA
-268 QKCEKELKR
+268 QKCAKELKR
-277 LARMQPISPESA
+277 LARMQSISPESA
-289 VLRTYLEWIVDLPWT
+289 VLRTYLEWIVDLPWG
-304 ESTQEIRDIEYAR
+304 ENTQEMRDIEYAR

-336 FIAVRLLNRDHT
+336 FIAVRLLNQDRI

-416 RNPVFLL
+416 NNPVFLL
-423 DEVDKMSSDFRG
+423 DEVDKMNSDFRG

-465 HVMFITTANSV
+465 KVMFITTANSV
-476 HNIPYPLRDR
+476 HNIPYPLQDR
-486 MEIIHIPGYSEFE
+486 MEIIHIPGYSGYE
-499 KLKIAQV
+499 KLKIAQA
-506 FLIPKQIEENGLG
+506 FLIPKQIEENGLS
-519 WAKISFQEA
+519 WANIKFQEA
-528 AIRKIIQNYTME
+528 AISKIIRSYTME
-540 SGVRNLE
+540 SGVRSLE

-561 VKKGLPADVSPE
+561 VKKGFPAQEQAEEKQTTPE
-573 AEAPTDQTQSAEAI
+573 EGQ
-587 PSTGEVTSLETEQ
+587 EVP
-600 SRESETA
+600 
-607 VSQDGN
+607 
-613 TEGEELRAPESQ
+613 LRAE
-625 KSEPA
+625 KSF
-630 EQRPVKAAKPFS
+630 R
-642 ISVTPKRISDYLG
+642 ITVTPKRIGEYLG
-655 NESYQEKMLD
+655 NEPYLEKMLD
-665 PKTKPG
+665 PKEKPG

-712 AQTAISFLRANADAL
+712 AQTAQSYLRANAKQL
-727 KIKPDFSKERDI
+727 NILPDFNKKQDI
-739 HIHVPEGSIPKD
+739 HIHVPEGAIPKD
-751 GPSAGITIAAAVL
+751 GPSAGITITAAIL
-764 SAMRGKAV
+764 SAIRSQAV
-772 KKGFAMTGEIT
+772 AKGFAMTGEIT

-797 VLAAHRNRMSDVLMP
+797 VLAGHRNRMTDILMP
-812 KMNRK
+812 EMNRK
-817 DIEELPREVR
+817 DIDELPREVR
-827 TTMSFH
+827 SSLRFH
-833 LAETILDA
+833 FAETILDA
-841 LLILFPQK
+841 LLILFPQ
-849 TKSR
+849 TSKSH

>member
-38 AVQEAMDKGKVLFL
+38 AVQEAMGKGKLLFL
-52 ATQKQNSEEEP
+52 ATQKHNNEEEP

-74 ARILQMLKLP
+74 SRILQMLKLP

-96 RANIVRYLESRSYF
+96 RANIVRYLESQAFF
-110 KVQVRTIEESR
+110 KVQVRTIEESP

-127 SALTRTVIKEFNRYN
+127 SALTRTVVNEFNRYN

-150 EILSG
+150 EILAG
-155 IDKVDSP
+155 IEKVDSP

-167 MIASNIPIKV
+167 MISSNIPIKV

-190 QRLENLATTLAMEI
+190 QRLENLATTLAMET
-204 QVLEIQQS
+204 QVLEIEQK
-212 ISSKVRKKIQKT
+212 ITSKVRKKIQKT

-238 KELGSDKDDPTGVKD
+238 KELGTDKDDPTGVKD
-253 LEMNL
+253 LETKL
-258 KGKNLPSEVH
+258 KGKNLPDDVY

-304 ESTQEIRDIEYAR
+304 DSTQEIRDIEYAR

-336 FIAVRLLNRDHT
+336 FIAVRLLNRNQA

-476 HNIPYPLRDR
+476 HNIPYPLQDR

-499 KLKIAQV
+499 KLKIAQA
-506 FLIPKQIEENGLG
+506 FLIPKQLEENGLG

-528 AIRKIIQNYTME
+528 AIMKIIRSYTME
-540 SGVRNLE
+540 SGVRSLE

-561 VKKGLPADVSPE
+561 VKKGLPAAE
-573 AEAPTDQTQSAEAI
+573 AEATESREQESQEQEVAEA
-587 PSTGEVTSLETEQ
+587 
-600 SRESETA
+600 
-607 VSQDGN
+607 
-613 TEGEELRAPESQ
+613 APE
-625 KSEPA
+625 KTTK
-630 EQRPVKAAKPFS
+630 RFS
-642 ISVTPKRISDYLG
+642 ITVTPKRISGYLG

-665 PKTKPG
+665 PTAKPG

-705 GDVMKES
+705 GEVMKES
-712 AQTAISFLRANADAL
+712 AQTALSFLRAHADDL
-727 KIKPDFSKERDI
+727 KIPPDFSKDRDI

-751 GPSAGITIAAAVL
+751 GPSAGITISAALL
-764 SAMRGKAV
+764 SAIRGKAV
-772 KKGFAMTGEIT
+772 QKGYAMTGEIT
-783 LTGRLLPIGGIKEK
+783 LTGRILPIGGIKDK
-797 VLAAHRNRMSDVLMP
+797 VLAAHRNRMTDVLMP
-812 KMNRK
+812 EMNRK
-817 DIEELPREVR
+817 DIDELPREVR
-827 TTMSFH
+827 TTMNFH
-833 LAETILDA
+833 MAETILDA

-849 TKSR
+849 SKSR